1 MFYENK
7 AAQRDI
13 KLAKWFKKKKVFVSF
28 FKKINDNLYKIN
40 NFSFCI
46 FIFGNKLKLK

>member
-13 KLAKWFKKKKVFVSF
+13 KFAKWFKKKKVFVSF
-28 FKKINDNLYKIN
+28 LKKLMITYIN
-40 NFSFCI
+40 
-46 FIFGNKLKLK
+46 